1 MQRKGFQIRI
11 WQWGLLAAI
20 FVFWWAMTKPG
31 FIPAF
36 FFSDDSQAAFFFG
49 EPVIILQRIWEWFA
63 GGEIYSHLGVTLYE
77 TVMAFVI
84 GTVAGLA
91 VGLWLALSPVA
102 AAVADPF
109 IKGFNSMPRVILAPI
124 FAVWFGLGP
133 ASKIALGFTLVFFIV
148 FFNVYQGVREV
159 NPNVLASA
167 KMLGATRRQL
177 LRYVYLPSAMS
188 WVFSSLHTSVGMAFV
203 AAVIGEY
210 LGSAEGVGYLI
221 LQAETTF
228 DMNTVMA
235 GILVLTACALILD
248 RIVTEV
254 EKRLMRWQPDG
265 LRVSGLQPLN
275 TAFF

>member
-36 FFSDDSQAAFFFG
+36 FLSDDSQAAFFFG

-248 RIVTEV
+248 RIVTEA
-254 EKRLMRWQPDG
+254 EKRLMRWQPT
-265 LRVSGLQPLN
+265 V
-275 TAFF
+275 

>member
-36 FFSDDSQAAFFFG
+36 FCSDDSQAAFFFG

-254 EKRLMRWQPDG
+254 EKRLMRWQPT
-265 LRVSGLQPLN
+265 V
-275 TAFF
+275 

>member
-31 FIPAF
+31 LIPAF

-254 EKRLMRWQPDG
+254 EKRLMR
-265 LRVSGLQPLN
+265 
-275 TAFF
+275 